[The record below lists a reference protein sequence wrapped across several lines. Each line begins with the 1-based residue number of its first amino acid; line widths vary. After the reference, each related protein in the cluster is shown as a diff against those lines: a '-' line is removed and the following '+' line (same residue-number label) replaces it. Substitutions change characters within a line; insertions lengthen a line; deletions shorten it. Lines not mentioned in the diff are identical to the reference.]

1 MISRINRFGTA
12 AQKYPH
18 ICWFDKTYF
27 NYKTTSVLHNYYNP
41 AIVYYNICNLIK
53 LIFESQ
59 RVMTKR

>member
-1 MISRINRFGTA
+1 MDLVLPLKSIRTFAGLL
-12 AQKYPH
+12 
-18 ICWFDKTYF
+18 DKTYF